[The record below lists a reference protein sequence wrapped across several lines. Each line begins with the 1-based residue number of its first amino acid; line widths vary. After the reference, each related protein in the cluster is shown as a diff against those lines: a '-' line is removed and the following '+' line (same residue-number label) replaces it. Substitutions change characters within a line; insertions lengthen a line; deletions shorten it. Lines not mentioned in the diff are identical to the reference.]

1 VIAAAASLVRS
12 RKVLVTAMAVLLA
25 LLNRKLNLGFS
36 DQDVLVLVGAMA
48 VLVLGIAV
56 EDAGEKSGSKAT
68 TEVAT
73 AGPEDDRGDPPG
85 TSAAAL
91 LFLAVSLTLS
101 SATGCVVQA
110 KVRDE
115 ATVASVARAVSAREQ
130 DFARYEAELERSR
143 GAALAH
149 AADAAEV
156 RRIASERGVRDLPE
170 APTAAATTAAAQ
182 RGLRALNDAELD
194 RLRQLLAREG
204 SKMDPAEAGAP

>member
-1 VIAAAASLVRS
+1 MIAAAASLVRS
-12 RKVLVTAMAVLLA
+12 RKVLVTALAVTLA
-25 LLNRKLNLGFS
+25 LLNRKFNLGLS

-56 EDAGEKSGSKAT
+56 EDAGEKSGSPTLPDAAAPDQKGDRAT
-68 TEVAT
+68 
-73 AGPEDDRGDPPG
+73 PPG
-85 TSAAAL
+85 ASATSL
-91 LFLAVSLTLS
+91 LLVLSLALS
-101 SATGCVVQA
+101 SATGCVVRV

-115 ATVASVARAVSAREQ
+115 DTVTSVARAVSARER

-143 GAALAH
+143 AAAVAH

-170 APTAAATTAAAQ
+170 APTATATTAATQ